1 MTELTTL
8 KSQEFQASAS
18 MPKPTQIPACSPM
31 ASFFSPVSVAL
42 IGATDRE
49 GSVGCTVLHN
59 LQNDGYK
66 GRVFP
71 VNPKRTEIFGL
82 PCYPT
87 VAAVPEPV
95 ELVIV
100 VTPAAT
106 VPAIVAECVRAAVKS
121 ILVISAG
128 FKEMGAEGAALE
140 RDVQTQLRKGATR
153 LIGPNCLG
161 LMNPWLGLNATFAH
175 DIARPGSVAFL
186 SQSGALL
193 TAILDWS
200 LSEHV
205 GFSAI
210 VSTGSMLDVG
220 WGDLLSFF
228 GEDKKTQSILLY
240 MESIGDARAFL
251 SAARE
256 VSFSKPIIVI
266 KAGRSEAASKAAAS
280 HTGAM
285 TGSDEV
291 YDAAFRRCGVLRV
304 DRISDLFHMADVL
317 GKQPRP
323 RGPRLTILT
332 NAGGPGVLATD
343 TLMTLGGD
351 LATLS
356 ESSEQAF
363 NSFLPSHWSHANP
376 IDILGDADHERYARA
391 TELAI
396 HDPNSDGLLAILA
409 PQGMTDPA
417 KVADGLKVHA
427 KGHGKPILA
436 SWMGGPTVEE
446 GVKILNAAGIPTFS
460 YPDSAVR
467 AFRSMWNYTYNL
479 KGLYETPF
487 SADDPAVLSDRKEKA
502 FRLIEAAAKSGR
514 TFLTELESKDILKLY
529 GIPTVQTI
537 PAKNEDEAAA
547 KAQEIGFPVV
557 LKLHSET
564 VTHKTDVGGVQLNL
578 ANEKE
583 AREAYRSIESSVTA
597 KSGRA
602 AFQGVT
608 VQSMVRAQGYELI
621 LGSTIDAQFGP
632 VILFGSGG
640 QLVEVYRD
648 RALALPPLNTTL
660 AARLMGQT
668 KILKALR
675 GVRGRKAVDLTALET
690 LLVRF
695 SELVVEQP
703 RLREVDINPV
713 LASPEQLLALDA
725 RMVLFP
731 GDVQDSQLPR
741 PAIRPYPSQYITRW
755 QMKDASEVTIRP
767 IRPEDEPLMVA
778 FHHTLS
784 DASVYLRYFQIQKLD
799 SRIAHENLI
808 RRCCVDYDR
817 EIALV
822 VDHTNANAQT
832 GAHEIIAVGRLIK
845 LLAREEAELGVLV
858 TDRHQGSGLGG
869 ELVARLIQI
878 ARAEKIH
885 TIVAHIL
892 SENIPMLALARRFH
906 FTSVPGSDPAS
917 HTAVLILD

>member
-1 MTELTTL
+1 MTDLTTL
-8 KSQEFQASAS
+8 ESQELRATAP
-18 MPKPTQIPACSPM
+18 MTKPAAIIDRSSM
-31 ASFFSPVSVAL
+31 ASFFSPASVAL

-49 GSVGCTVLHN
+49 GSVGCTVLRN
-59 LQNDGYK
+59 LQNAGYK

-82 PCYPT
+82 PCYPS
-87 VAAVPEPV
+87 VAAIPEPV

-106 VPAIVAECVRAAVKS
+106 VPGIVAECVAAAVKT
-121 ILVISAG
+121 IVVISAG
-128 FKEMGAEGAALE
+128 FKEKGSEGVALE
-140 RDVQTQLRKGATR
+140 QEIQSQLRKSSTR

-161 LMNPWLGLNATFAH
+161 IMNPWLGLNATFAH
-175 DIARPGSVAFL
+175 DLACPGSVAFL

-193 TAILDWS
+193 AAILDWS

-228 GEDKKTQSILLY
+228 GEDEKTKSILLY
-240 MESIGDARAFL
+240 MESIGDSRAFL

-256 VSFSKPIIVI
+256 VSFNKPIIVI

-304 DRISDLFHMADVL
+304 DSIAELFHMADVL
-317 GKQPRP
+317 GKQPHP

-343 TLMTLGGD
+343 TLMAIGGD

-356 ESSEQAF
+356 ESSEEAF
-363 NSFLPSHWSHANP
+363 NSFLPPHWSHANP
-376 IDILGDADHERYARA
+376 IDILGDADPERYAHA
-391 TELAI
+391 TEIAI

-417 KVADGLKVHA
+417 KVANGLKVHA

-446 GVKILNAAGIPTFS
+446 GVKILNTAGIPTFS

-502 FRLIEAAAKSGR
+502 GRLLESAAKSGR
-514 TFLTELESKDILKLY
+514 TLLTELESKEILKLY
-529 GIPTVQTI
+529 GIPTVPTFL
-537 PAKNEDEAAA
+537 ATSEDEAVA
-547 KAQEIGFPVV
+547 KAREIGFPVV

-564 VTHKTDVGGVQLNL
+564 ITHKTEIGGVQLNL
-578 ANEKE
+578 ENEP
-583 AREAYRSIESSVTA
+583 AVRAAYRAIVCSVVA

-602 AFQGVT
+602 DFQGVT
-608 VQSMVRAQGYELI
+608 VQPMVRGQGYELI
-621 LGSTIDAQFGP
+621 LGSSIDAQFGP

-648 RALALPPLNTTL
+648 HALALPPLNTTL
-660 AARLMGQT
+660 AARLMEQT

-675 GVRGRKAVDLTALET
+675 GVRGRKPVDLAALET

-703 RLREVDINPV
+703 RLRELDINPV
-713 LASPEQLLALDA
+713 LASAEQLLALDA
-725 RMVLFP
+725 RMVLFAA
-731 GDVQDSQLPR
+731 DVRDSQLPR

-755 QMKDASEVTIRP
+755 QRKDASEVTIRP
-767 IRPEDEPLMVA
+767 IRPEDEPLLVA
-778 FHHTLS
+778 FHSALS

-799 SRIAHENLI
+799 SRVAHERLI
-808 RRCCVDYDR
+808 RKCCVDYDR
-817 EIALV
+817 EIALIA
-822 VDHTNANAQT
+822 DHASPQT
-832 GAHEIIAVGRLIK
+832 GAHEILAVGRLTRQ
-845 LLAREEAELGVLV
+845 LGREEAELGVIV
-858 TDRHQGSGLGG
+858 SDRHQGTGLGR
-869 ELVARLIQI
+869 ELVFRLIQI
-878 ARAEKIH
+878 ARTEKIH

-892 SENIPMLALARRFH
+892 SENAPMLALARHFH
-906 FTSVPGSDPAS
+906 FTPVPGSDPAS